1 MPLILFT
8 RIGWMKWYQGP
19 QPDDKKP
26 IGGGK
31 YNVRNVGIEA
41 FNFSPLDGEMS
52 GYFQPPQAG
61 NESIALERI
70 KAGFNGEELKGVLVV
85 FVATR
90 PNGGGQR
97 LIGWYQNATIWRKQ
111 QNSNDVR
118 RNRFSYYLRTSAKN
132 AVLIPE
138 KKREFQILKG
148 KGGFGQANVC
158 YILDGKGARK
168 QAPWMDQVLSYIE
181 SYEIEERLGIIID
194 QGAGFQSNPKIRRA
208 IEDYAMEWAKKRLI
222 ELGYELEDTHK
233 NKPYDFLGNKSGKNL
248 YIEVKG
254 MQSNGTEIALTP
266 NEVRHAENH
275 ENSALFIVHSVV
287 VQGEENPVVSGGE
300 ELLINPWDISKG
312 TLRPRGYI
320 FIRDDTQIE

>member
-1 MPLILFT
+1 
-8 RIGWMKWYQGP
+8 MKWYHVP
-19 QPDDKKP
+19 RPDDNKP

-31 YNVRNVGIEA
+31 YNVKNVESEA
-41 FNFSPLDGEMS
+41 FNFYPLDREMS
-52 GYFQPPQAG
+52 GCFQPPSDG
-61 NESIALERI
+61 KERIALKRI
-70 KAGFNGEELKGVLVV
+70 KAGFNGEKLKGVLVV

-97 LIGWYQNATIWRKQ
+97 LIGWYQNATVWRKRQ
-111 QNSNDVR
+111 SSDDVR
-118 RNRFSYYLRTSAKN
+118 RNRFSYYLRTSVKN

-138 KKREFQILKG
+138 KEREFQIPG
-148 KGGFGQANVC
+148 SKGGFGHTNVR
-158 YILDGKGARK
+158 YTLYSRGAPNR
-168 QAPWMDQVLSYIE
+168 APWMDQVLSYIE
-181 SYEIEERLGIIID
+181 SYELENVALEPESEEDPEID

-233 NKPYDFLGNKSGKNL
+233 NKPYDFLGNKSENSL

-254 MQSNGTEIALTP
+254 MQSNGTEITLTP

-287 VQGEENPVVSGGE
+287 VQGEKNPVISGGE
-300 ELLINPWDISKG
+300 ELFINPWDISKG